1 MHATSAVFKAPG
13 PRAKSKA
20 DPMVLKARE
29 EKRQK
34 RLRKAL
40 TKMERKD
47 RLPKPLIE
55 NELPIEVRNELN
67 ARQRH
72 EAESKTLSDVVERRE
87 LIMKDWSRFT
97 GKRHRA
103 EIANI
108 DRMIVAQQKALEA
121 LRGENRE
128 LYLAAIQPDDSLVNY
143 KALGP
148 TRTPPIPEYLQDGDY
163 LETTKKFEVK
173 YDNMEEYLKHL
184 VSKRKRKKKVEDNED
199 DEG

>member
-1 MHATSAVFKAPG
+1 MHATPAVFKAPG